1 MKENSEN
8 SFKLSIVVPVYNVE
22 DTLERAVQSL
32 FDNDFGNI
40 EVLLIDDGSTDSSG
54 QICEELTK
62 TSEKIYCFHKENGGL
77 SSARN
82 YGLERVSGDL
92 VAFLDSDDYYLP
104 GCIDKVMND
113 FQINTPD
120 IVCFGLKKGKTE
132 ANSIE
137 FIGDRQISC
146 SNAEAIELLFNSKA
160 VDFYA
165 WNKIFKKKLFDNVE
179 FPEGKLYEDMMPVYQ
194 TFKTA
199 RTIDILDF
207 AGIFYF
213 QNSNSI
219 VYQDFNPKQYDNI
232 TQRKVLLDEVTKD
245 FPEFINL
252 ANARLID
259 GYLSTGFKI
268 GLSKKDSPERNHFYN
283 TSKMEIR
290 SLLKEIKGS
299 REVSYTKRLAL
310 YLYLVNP
317 NLYSI
322 LYKQILKK

>member
-54 QICEELTK
+54 QICEELSR

-82 YGLERVSGDL
+82 YGLKRVSGDL

-104 GCIDKVMND
+104 GCIDKVMSD